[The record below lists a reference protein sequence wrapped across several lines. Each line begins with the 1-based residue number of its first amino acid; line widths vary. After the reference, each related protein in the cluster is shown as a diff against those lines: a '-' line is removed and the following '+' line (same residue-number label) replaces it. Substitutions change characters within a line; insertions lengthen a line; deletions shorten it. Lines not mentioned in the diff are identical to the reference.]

1 MDRKWEEFWKKLDGN
16 IARFG
21 VAVQGVFATDDTAPN
36 FAYTIGNYQKG
47 MPELFMAGL
56 DVENLHV
63 ILNDATRLMQDG
75 SLRVADRE
83 TTPALAKGYET
94 AFRLVEHSLVN
105 TELNILAHYCKRKG
119 IAMPPVYQLVWPDPG
134 HLFPWDQGF
143 NESFRKHQPVLY
155 RDVLH

>member
-1 MDRKWEEFWKKLDGN
+1 MERKWDKFWKNMDDH
-16 IARFG
+16 IARYG
-21 VAVQGVFATDDTAPN
+21 VAIQGVFGTDDNTPA

-56 DVENLHV
+56 GVESLQV
-63 ILNDATRLMQDG
+63 ILNDATKLMQDG

-83 TTPALAKGYET
+83 TTPVLAKGYET
-94 AFRLVEHSLVN
+94 AFRLVEPSLVEH
-105 TELNILAHYCKRKG
+105 ELNIMQRYCERKG

-143 NESFRKHQPVLY
+143 DESFRKYQPVLY
-155 RDVLH
+155 RTMH